1 MNFTMNKNSFST
13 QLEYG
18 ELTISG
24 DETEGFRPF
33 QLLVSAVAVCSGS
46 VFRQIIDKKRIS
58 YKDIHISTTVI
69 RDQEQSNKITD
80 ITVHFQLIGMNTSE
94 DTIKK
99 VMELTKRNCPIVQSV
114 KDSIRV
120 EETFELIAE

>member
-18 ELTISG
+18 ELKVSG

-58 YKDIHISTTVI
+58 YKDINISTTVI

-80 ITVHFQLIGMNTSE
+80 ITVHFQLIGMNASV